1 MTDLGRIA
9 DALLLMAGE
18 DEHADKL
25 TGLDQIS
32 KQMETANS
40 DRSYDSERLSIAIL
54 TAGSGIAE
62 ALNRIANAIESRD

>member
-18 DEHADKL
+18 DEHADNL

-32 KQMETANS
+32 NRMKQATDHRSS
-40 DRSYDSERLSIAIL
+40 DTELLSAAIL
-54 TAGSGIAE
+54 TAADSVAG
-62 ALNRIANAIESRD
+62 ALNRIADAIESRD